1 MLPKVCKTV
10 IPVRKVNTGGERRL
24 ILRPART
31 WGFAHSG
38 WVISVF
44 SAQIYTVLRI
54 NSRFGMSDLSLF
66 YLRVGIFLLNV
77 ENS

>member
-1 MLPKVCKTV
+1 M
-10 IPVRKVNTGGERRL
+10 